1 MARGEDTRNHP
12 GRGVGR
18 TEIRGMTKQTLA
30 DGRSMGYSH
39 PTGPTTFFGD
49 QGAKIARQTYRDSRN
64 YGLNQQDARSYA
76 IRQGIIRGR
85 DSEKGSYGTSSQDKG
100 LW

>member
-1 MARGEDTRNHP
+1 MARGEDTSNHP
-12 GRGVGR
+12 NRRVGL

-49 QGAKIARQTYRDSRN
+49 RGAKIVREKYRDYRN
-64 YGLNQQDARSYA
+64 EGLSQQDARTHA
-76 IRQGIIRGR
+76 IRRGIIRGR
-85 DSEKGSYGTSSQDKG
+85 DSEKGSYGYGDK
-100 LW
+100 